1 MASGIPGVATV
12 LNLENYQP
20 GCVLG
25 KALEDYDSEEVGT
38 ITVLVGKT

>member
-1 MASGIPGVATV
+1 VASDLPGVATT
-12 LNLENYQP
+12 LDIKQYKP

-38 ITVLVGKT
+38 ITVVVGKT

>member
-1 MASGIPGVATV
+1 V
-12 LNLENYQP
+12 LNLKNYQP

-38 ITVLVGKT
+38 ITVVVGKT